1 MASKKR
7 ARENNLVIIISPKS
21 NHMSIGTP
29 LSIPKMYSN
38 IENTYV
44 LEAKLQD
51 FENSVNN
58 KNFVC
63 QPDHKN
69 RPTTLLKMGSS
80 SIPYIG
86 SSGNTWLLVT
96 P

>member
-7 ARENNLVIIISPKS
+7 TPENNLVIIIP
-21 NHMSIGTP
+21 IDTP

-38 IENTYV
+38 IEKYA

-58 KNFVC
+58 EIFVC
-63 QPDHKN
+63 QPA
-69 RPTTLLKMGSS
+69 
-80 SIPYIG
+80 
-86 SSGNTWLLVT
+86 
-96 P
+96 